1 MSIFYSMCRVF
12 IISGSSRGIGKA
24 LSEHYLGCGDI
35 VVGCARSTSDIAH
48 ENYRH
53 FILDI
58 NDEKAV
64 VAMVR
69 AAKKEFGKIDIC
81 LNNAGMA
88 SMNHILTT
96 SYESAKRLVD
106 VNFLGAFLLSSEAA
120 KAMIGNKIS
129 NKISNKNSAK
139 NGVIIN
145 FSSVAVPLCLGGEAI
160 YAASKA
166 ACESLTKTMAKELAS
181 YSIRVNAIALTPV
194 QTDLIKAVPKDKIKA
209 LLEQQAIKRFGE
221 FDDIINVI
229 DFFISEKS
237 DFITGQIITLG
248 GVLR

>member
-1 MSIFYSMCRVF
+1 MSISQSMCRVF

-48 ENYRH
+48 KNYRH

-69 AAKKEFGKIDIC
+69 AVKKEFGKIDIC

-96 SYESAKRLVD
+96 SYESAKTLVD
-106 VNFLGAFLLSSEAA
+106 VNFLGTFLLSREVA
-120 KAMIGNKIS
+120 KAMIS
-129 NKISNKNSAK
+129 AKISNKNSAK
-139 NGVIIN
+139 SGVIIN
-145 FSSVAVPLCLGGEAI
+145 FSSVAAPLCLEGEAI

-181 YSIRVNAIALTPV
+181 YSIRVNAIALAPV

-221 FDDIINVI
+221 FGDIINVI
-229 DFFISEKS
+229 DFFISQKS

>member
-1 MSIFYSMCRVF
+1 MSISQSMCRVF

-24 LSEHYLGCGDI
+24 LSEHYLKCGDI

-48 ENYRH
+48 KNYRH

-81 LNNAGMA
+81 LNNAGAA

-96 SYESAKRLVD
+96 SYESAKTLVD
-106 VNFLGAFLLSSEAA
+106 VNFLGTFLLSREAA
-120 KAMIGNKIS
+120 KAMIS

-145 FSSVAVPLCLGGEAI
+145 FSSVAVPLCLEGEAI

-166 ACESLTKTMAKELAS
+166 ACENLTKTMAKELAS

-194 QTDLIKAVPKDKIKA
+194 KTELIKAVPKDKINA

-229 DFFISEKS
+229 DFFISQKS

>member
-1 MSIFYSMCRVF
+1 MSISQSMCRVF

-48 ENYRH
+48 KNYRH

-81 LNNAGMA
+81 LNNVGMA

-106 VNFLGAFLLSSEAA
+106 VNFLGTFLLSREAA
-120 KAMIGNKIS
+120 KAMISTKS
-129 NKISNKNSAK
+129 
-139 NGVIIN
+139 GVIIN
-145 FSSVAVPLCLGGEAI
+145 FSSVAVPLCLEGEAI

-181 YSIRVNAIALTPV
+181 YSIRVNAIALAPV
-194 QTDLIKAVPKDKIKA
+194 QTDLIKAVPKDKINA
-209 LLEQQAIKRFGE
+209 LLEHQAIKRFGE
-221 FDDIINVI
+221 FEDIINVI
-229 DFFISEKS
+229 DFFISQKS

>member
-1 MSIFYSMCRVF
+1 MSISQSMCRVF

-24 LSEHYLGCGDI
+24 LSEHYLKCGDI

-106 VNFLGAFLLSSEAA
+106 VNFLGAFLLSREVA
-120 KAMIGNKIS
+120 KAMIS

-139 NGVIIN
+139 SGVIIN
-145 FSSVAVPLCLGGEAI
+145 FSSVATPLCLEGEAI

-166 ACESLTKTMAKELAS
+166 ACENLTKTMAKELAS

-194 QTDLIKAVPKDKIKA
+194 QTDLIKAVPKDKINA
-209 LLEQQAIKRFGE
+209 LLEYQAIKRFGE
-221 FDDIINVI
+221 FGDIINVI
-229 DFFISEKS
+229 DFFVSQKS

>member
-1 MSIFYSMCRVF
+1 MSISQSMCRVF

-48 ENYRH
+48 KNYRH

-96 SYESAKRLVD
+96 SYKSANTLVD
-106 VNFLGAFLLSSEAA
+106 VNFLGAFLLSRE
-120 KAMIGNKIS
+120 
-129 NKISNKNSAK
+129 
-139 NGVIIN
+139 
-145 FSSVAVPLCLGGEAI
+145 VA
-160 YAASKA
+160 
-166 ACESLTKTMAKELAS
+166 
-181 YSIRVNAIALTPV
+181 
-194 QTDLIKAVPKDKIKA
+194 
-209 LLEQQAIKRFGE
+209 
-221 FDDIINVI
+221 
-229 DFFISEKS
+229 
-237 DFITGQIITLG
+237 
-248 GVLR
+248 

>member
-1 MSIFYSMCRVF
+1 MSIFQSMCRVF

-24 LSEHYLGCGDI
+24 ISEHYLGCGDI

-64 VAMVR
+64 VSMVR

-96 SYESAKRLVD
+96 SYESAKTLVD
-106 VNFLGAFLLSSEAA
+106 VNFLGTFLLSREVA
-120 KAMIGNKIS
+120 KAMIS

-139 NGVIIN
+139 SGVIIN
-145 FSSVAVPLCLGGEAI
+145 FSSVAAPLCLEGEAI

-166 ACESLTKTMAKELAS
+166 ACENITKTMAKELAS
-181 YSIRVNAIALTPV
+181 YSIRVNAIALAPV

-229 DFFISEKS
+229 DFFISQKS

>member
-1 MSIFYSMCRVF
+1 MSISQSMCRVF

-24 LSEHYLGCGDI
+24 LSQHYLGCGDI

-48 ENYRH
+48 KNYRH

-64 VAMVR
+64 VSMVR

-106 VNFLGAFLLSSEAA
+106 VNFLGAFLLSREAA
-120 KAMIGNKIS
+120 KAMIS
-129 NKISNKNSAK
+129 AKISNKNSAK
-139 NGVIIN
+139 SGVIIN
-145 FSSVAVPLCLGGEAI
+145 FSSVAAPLCLEGEAI

-166 ACESLTKTMAKELAS
+166 ACENLTKTMAKELAS
-181 YSIRVNAIALTPV
+181 YSIRVNAIALAPV

-229 DFFISEKS
+229 DFFISQKS

>member
-1 MSIFYSMCRVF
+1 MSIFQSMCRVF

-48 ENYRH
+48 KNYRH

-106 VNFLGAFLLSSEAA
+106 VNFLGTFLLSREVA
-120 KAMIGNKIS
+120 KAMIS

-139 NGVIIN
+139 SGVIIN
-145 FSSVAVPLCLGGEAI
+145 FSSVATPLYLEGEAI

-166 ACESLTKTMAKELAS
+166 ACENLTKTMAKELAS

-221 FDDIINVI
+221 FGDIINVI
-229 DFFISEKS
+229 DFFISQKS

>member
-1 MSIFYSMCRVF
+1 MSISQSMCRVF

-48 ENYRH
+48 KNYRH

-96 SYESAKRLVD
+96 SYESAKTLVN
-106 VNFLGAFLLSSEAA
+106 VNFLGTFLLSREVA
-120 KAMIGNKIS
+120 KVMIS
-129 NKISNKNSAK
+129 NKISNKNSATS
-139 NGVIIN
+139 GVIIN
-145 FSSVAVPLCLGGEAI
+145 FSSVATPLCLEGEAI

-166 ACESLTKTMAKELAS
+166 ACENLTKTMAKELAS
-181 YSIRVNAIALTPV
+181 YSIRVNAIALAPV
-194 QTDLIKAVPKDKIKA
+194 QTDLIKAVPKDKINA

-229 DFFISEKS
+229 DFFISQKS

>member
-1 MSIFYSMCRVF
+1 MSISQSMCRVF

-48 ENYRH
+48 KNYRH

-64 VAMVR
+64 VSMVR

-96 SYESAKRLVD
+96 SYESAKTLVD
-106 VNFLGAFLLSSEAA
+106 VNFLGTFLLSREVA
-120 KAMIGNKIS
+120 KAMIS
-129 NKISNKNSAK
+129 AKISNKNSAK
-139 NGVIIN
+139 SGVIIN
-145 FSSVAVPLCLGGEAI
+145 FSSVAAPLCLEGEAI

-166 ACESLTKTMAKELAS
+166 ACENLTKTMAKELAS

-221 FDDIINVI
+221 FGDIINVI
-229 DFFISEKS
+229 DFFISQKS

>member
-1 MSIFYSMCRVF
+1 MSISQSMCRVF

-48 ENYRH
+48 KNYRH

-106 VNFLGAFLLSSEAA
+106 VNFLGTFLLSREAA
-120 KAMIGNKIS
+120 KAMISTKS
-129 NKISNKNSAK
+129 
-139 NGVIIN
+139 GVIIN
-145 FSSVAVPLCLGGEAI
+145 FSSVAVPLCLEGEAI

-181 YSIRVNAIALTPV
+181 YSIRVNAIALAPV
-194 QTDLIKAVPKDKIKA
+194 QTDLIKAVPKDKINA
-209 LLEQQAIKRFGE
+209 LLEHQAIKRFGE
-221 FDDIINVI
+221 FEDIINVI
-229 DFFISEKS
+229 DFFISQKS

>member
-1 MSIFYSMCRVF
+1 MSISQSMCRVF

-24 LSEHYLGCGDI
+24 ISEHYLGCGDI

-69 AAKKEFGKIDIC
+69 ATKKEFGKIDIC

-96 SYESAKRLVD
+96 SYESAKTLVD
-106 VNFLGAFLLSSEAA
+106 VNFLGAFLLSREVA
-120 KAMIGNKIS
+120 KAMIS

-139 NGVIIN
+139 SGVIIN
-145 FSSVAVPLCLGGEAI
+145 FSSVAVPLCLEGEAI

-194 QTDLIKAVPKDKIKA
+194 QTDLIKAVPKDKINA
-209 LLEQQAIKRFGE
+209 LLEHQAIKRFGK

-229 DFFISEKS
+229 DFFISQKS

>member
-96 SYESAKRLVD
+96 SYESAKTLVD
-106 VNFLGAFLLSSEAA
+106 VNFLGTFLLSREAA
-120 KAMIGNKIS
+120 KAMIS

-139 NGVIIN
+139 SGVIIN
-145 FSSVAVPLCLGGEAI
+145 FSSVAAPLCLEGEAI

-194 QTDLIKAVPKDKIKA
+194 QTDLIKAVPKDKINA

-229 DFFISEKS
+229 DFFISQKS

>member
-24 LSEHYLGCGDI
+24 LSEHYLKCGDI
-35 VVGCARSTSDIAH
+35 VVGCARSPSDITH
-48 ENYRH
+48 KNYRH

-106 VNFLGAFLLSSEAA
+106 VNFLGAFLLSREAA
-120 KAMIGNKIS
+120 KAMIS
-129 NKISNKNSAK
+129 AKISNKNSAK
-139 NGVIIN
+139 SGVIIN
-145 FSSVAVPLCLGGEAI
+145 FSSVAAPLCLEGEAI

-166 ACESLTKTMAKELAS
+166 ACENLTKTMAKELAS

-194 QTDLIKAVPKDKIKA
+194 QTDLIKAVPKDKINA
-209 LLEQQAIKRFGE
+209 LLEHQTIKRFGE
-221 FDDIINVI
+221 FDDIINVV
-229 DFFISEKS
+229 DFFISQKS

>member
-1 MSIFYSMCRVF
+1 MCRVF
-12 IISGSSRGIGKA
+12 IISGASRGIGKA
-24 LSEHYLGCGDI
+24 LSQHYLANGDI
-35 VVGCARSTSDIAH
+35 VVGCARSPSDIAH
-48 ENYRH
+48 KNYRH

-64 VAMVR
+64 VSMVR

-96 SYESAKRLVD
+96 SYESAKTLVD
-106 VNFLGAFLLSSEAA
+106 VNFLGAFLLSREAA
-120 KAMIGNKIS
+120 KTMIS
-129 NKISNKNSAK
+129 NKS
-139 NGVIIN
+139 GVIIN
-145 FSSVAVPLCLGGEAI
+145 FSSVAAPLCLEGEAI

-194 QTDLIKAVPKDKIKA
+194 QTDLIKAVPKDKINA
-209 LLEQQAIKRFGE
+209 LLERQAIKRFGE
-221 FDDIINVI
+221 FGDIINVI
-229 DFFISEKS
+229 DFFISQKS

-248 GVLR
+248 GV

>member
-1 MSIFYSMCRVF
+1 MSISQSMCRVF

-24 LSEHYLGCGDI
+24 LSQHYLGCGDI

-48 ENYRH
+48 KNYRH

-64 VAMVR
+64 VSMVR

-81 LNNAGMA
+81 LNNAGIA

-106 VNFLGAFLLSSEAA
+106 VNFLGTFLLSREAA
-120 KAMIGNKIS
+120 KAMIS
-129 NKISNKNSAK
+129 AKISNKNSAK
-139 NGVIIN
+139 SGVIIN
-145 FSSVAVPLCLGGEAI
+145 FSSVAAPLCLEGETI

-181 YSIRVNAIALTPV
+181 YSIRVNAIALAPV
-194 QTDLIKAVPKDKIKA
+194 QTDLIKAVPKDKINA

-221 FDDIINVI
+221 FGDIINVI
-229 DFFISEKS
+229 DFFISQKS

>member
-1 MSIFYSMCRVF
+1 MSISQSMCRVF

-48 ENYRH
+48 KNYRH

-64 VAMVR
+64 VSMVR
-69 AAKKEFGKIDIC
+69 AAKKEFGKIDIS
-81 LNNAGMA
+81 LNNAGAA

-106 VNFLGAFLLSSEAA
+106 VNFLGAFLLSREVA
-120 KAMIGNKIS
+120 KAMIS

-139 NGVIIN
+139 SGVIIN
-145 FSSVAVPLCLGGEAI
+145 FSSVAAPLCLEGEAI

-166 ACESLTKTMAKELAS
+166 ACENLTKTMAKELAS

-194 QTDLIKAVPKDKIKA
+194 KTELIKAVPKDKINA

-229 DFFISEKS
+229 DFFISQKS

>member
-1 MSIFYSMCRVF
+1 MSISQSMCRVF

-24 LSEHYLGCGDI
+24 LSEHYLKCGDI

-48 ENYRH
+48 KNYRH

-64 VAMVR
+64 VSMVR

-96 SYESAKRLVD
+96 SYESAKTLVD
-106 VNFLGAFLLSSEAA
+106 VNFLGTFLLSREVA
-120 KAMIGNKIS
+120 KAMIS

-139 NGVIIN
+139 SGVIIN
-145 FSSVAVPLCLGGEAI
+145 FSSVAAPLCLGGEAI

-166 ACESLTKTMAKELAS
+166 ACENLTKTMAKELAS
-181 YSIRVNAIALTPV
+181 YSIRVNAIALAPV

-229 DFFISEKS
+229 DFFISQKS

>member
-1 MSIFYSMCRVF
+1 MSISQSMCRVF

-96 SYESAKRLVD
+96 SYESAKTLVD
-106 VNFLGAFLLSSEAA
+106 VNFLGAFLLSREAA
-120 KAMIGNKIS
+120 KAMIS
-129 NKISNKNSAK
+129 AKISNKNSAK
-139 NGVIIN
+139 SGVIIN
-145 FSSVAVPLCLGGEAI
+145 FSSVATPLCLEGEAI

-166 ACESLTKTMAKELAS
+166 ACENLTKTMAKELAS

-194 QTDLIKAVPKDKIKA
+194 QTDLIKAVPKDKINA

-229 DFFISEKS
+229 DFFISQKS

>member
-1 MSIFYSMCRVF
+1 MSISQSMCRVF

-48 ENYRH
+48 KNYRH

-64 VAMVR
+64 VSMVR

-96 SYESAKRLVD
+96 SYESAKTLVD
-106 VNFLGAFLLSSEAA
+106 VNFLGTFLLSREVA
-120 KAMIGNKIS
+120 KAMIS
-129 NKISNKNSAK
+129 AKISNKNSAK
-139 NGVIIN
+139 SGVIIN
-145 FSSVAVPLCLGGEAI
+145 FSSVATPLCLEGEAI

-181 YSIRVNAIALTPV
+181 YSIRVNAIALAPV

-221 FDDIINVI
+221 FGDIINVI
-229 DFFISEKS
+229 DFFISQKS

>member
-1 MSIFYSMCRVF
+1 MSISQSMCRVF

-24 LSEHYLGCGDI
+24 ISEHYLGCGDI

-96 SYESAKRLVD
+96 SYESAKTLVD
-106 VNFLGAFLLSSEAA
+106 VNFLGAFLLSREVA
-120 KAMIGNKIS
+120 KAMIS
-129 NKISNKNSAK
+129 NKISNKNSATS
-139 NGVIIN
+139 GVIIN
-145 FSSVAVPLCLGGEAI
+145 FSSVATPLCLEGEAI

-181 YSIRVNAIALTPV
+181 YSIRVNAIALVPV
-194 QTDLIKAVPKDKIKA
+194 QTDLIKAVPKDKINA

-229 DFFISEKS
+229 DFFISQKS

>member
-1 MSIFYSMCRVF
+1 MCRVF

-96 SYESAKRLVD
+96 SYESAKTLVD
-106 VNFLGAFLLSSEAA
+106 VNFLGAFLLSREAA
-120 KAMIGNKIS
+120 KVMI
-129 NKISNKNSAK
+129 SAK
-139 NGVIIN
+139 SGVIIN
-145 FSSVAVPLCLGGEAI
+145 FSSVAAPLCLEGEAI

-166 ACESLTKTMAKELAS
+166 ACENLTKTMAKELAS

-194 QTDLIKAVPKDKIKA
+194 QTDLIKAVPKDKINA

-229 DFFISEKS
+229 DFFISQKS

-248 GVLR
+248 GG

>member
-1 MSIFYSMCRVF
+1 MSIFDSMCRVF

-96 SYESAKRLVD
+96 SYESAKTLVD
-106 VNFLGAFLLSSEAA
+106 VNFLGAFLLSREAA
-120 KAMIGNKIS
+120 KAMIS

-139 NGVIIN
+139 SGVIIN

-181 YSIRVNAIALTPV
+181 YSIRVNAIAPAPV

-229 DFFISEKS
+229 DFFISQKS

>member
-1 MSIFYSMCRVF
+1 MSISQSMCRVF

-48 ENYRH
+48 KNYRH

-69 AAKKEFGKIDIC
+69 AVKKEFGKIDIC

-96 SYESAKRLVD
+96 SYESAKTLVD
-106 VNFLGAFLLSSEAA
+106 VNFLGTFLLSREVA
-120 KAMIGNKIS
+120 KAMIS
-129 NKISNKNSAK
+129 AKISNKNSAK
-139 NGVIIN
+139 SGVIIN
-145 FSSVAVPLCLGGEAI
+145 FSSVAAPLCLEGEAI

-166 ACESLTKTMAKELAS
+166 ACENLTKTMAKELAS

-194 QTDLIKAVPKDKIKA
+194 QTDLIKAVPKDKINA

-221 FDDIINVI
+221 FGDIINVI
-229 DFFISEKS
+229 DFFISQKS

>member
-1 MSIFYSMCRVF
+1 MSISQSMCRVF
-12 IISGSSRGIGKA
+12 IISGSRRGIGKA

-96 SYESAKRLVD
+96 SYESAKTLVD
-106 VNFLGAFLLSSEAA
+106 VNFLGTFLLSREAA
-120 KAMIGNKIS
+120 KAMIS

-139 NGVIIN
+139 SGVIIN
-145 FSSVAVPLCLGGEAI
+145 FSSVATPLCLEGEAI

-166 ACESLTKTMAKELAS
+166 ACENLTKTMAKELAS
-181 YSIRVNAIALTPV
+181 YSIRVNAIALAPV
-194 QTDLIKAVPKDKIKA
+194 QTDLIKAVPKDKINA

-229 DFFISEKS
+229 DFFISQKS

>member
-1 MSIFYSMCRVF
+1 MSIFQSMCRVF

-24 LSEHYLGCGDI
+24 ISEHYLGCGDI

-64 VAMVR
+64 VSMVR

-106 VNFLGAFLLSSEAA
+106 VNFLGTFLLSREVA
-120 KAMIGNKIS
+120 KAMIS

-139 NGVIIN
+139 SGVIIN
-145 FSSVAVPLCLGGEAI
+145 FSSVAAPLCLEGEAI

-229 DFFISEKS
+229 DFFISQKS

>member
-1 MSIFYSMCRVF
+1 MSIFQSMCRVF
-12 IISGSSRGIGKA
+12 IISGSSRGIGKD

-96 SYESAKRLVD
+96 SYESAKTLVD
-106 VNFLGAFLLSSEAA
+106 VNFLGTFLLSREVA
-120 KAMIGNKIS
+120 KAMIS

-139 NGVIIN
+139 SGVIIN
-145 FSSVAVPLCLGGEAI
+145 FSSVATPLCLGGEAI

-166 ACESLTKTMAKELAS
+166 ACENLTKTMAKELAS

-194 QTDLIKAVPKDKIKA
+194 QTDLIKAVPKDKINA

-229 DFFISEKS
+229 DFFISQKS

>member
-1 MSIFYSMCRVF
+1 MSISQSMCRVF

-48 ENYRH
+48 KNYRH

-81 LNNAGMA
+81 LNNAGIA

-106 VNFLGAFLLSSEAA
+106 VNFLGTFLLSREAA
-120 KAMIGNKIS
+120 KAMIS
-129 NKISNKNSAK
+129 AKISNKNSAK
-139 NGVIIN
+139 SGVIIN
-145 FSSVAVPLCLGGEAI
+145 FSSVAVPLCLEGEAI

-181 YSIRVNAIALTPV
+181 YSIRVNAIALAPV
-194 QTDLIKAVPKDKIKA
+194 QTDLIKAVPKDKINT

-229 DFFISEKS
+229 DFFISQKS

>member
-1 MSIFYSMCRVF
+1 MSISQSMCRVF
-12 IISGSSRGIGKA
+12 IISGASRGIGKA

-48 ENYRH
+48 KNYRH

-64 VAMVR
+64 VSMVR

-96 SYESAKRLVD
+96 SYESAKTLVD
-106 VNFLGAFLLSSEAA
+106 VNFLGAFLLSREAA
-120 KAMIGNKIS
+120 KAMIS

-139 NGVIIN
+139 SGVIIN
-145 FSSVAVPLCLGGEAI
+145 FSSVAVPLCLEGEAI

-166 ACESLTKTMAKELAS
+166 ACENLTKTMAKELAS

-194 QTDLIKAVPKDKIKA
+194 QTDLIKAVPKDKINA
-209 LLEQQAIKRFGE
+209 LLEHQAIKRFGK

-229 DFFISEKS
+229 DFFISQKS

>member
-1 MSIFYSMCRVF
+1 MSIFQSMCRVF

-96 SYESAKRLVD
+96 SYESAKTLVD
-106 VNFLGAFLLSSEAA
+106 VNFLGTFLLSREAA
-120 KAMIGNKIS
+120 KAMIS

-139 NGVIIN
+139 SGVIIN
-145 FSSVAVPLCLGGEAI
+145 FSSVAAPLCLEGEAI

-194 QTDLIKAVPKDKIKA
+194 QTDLIKAVPKDKINA

-229 DFFISEKS
+229 DFFISQKS

>member
-1 MSIFYSMCRVF
+1 MCRVF

-24 LSEHYLGCGDI
+24 ISEHYLGCGDI

-81 LNNAGMA
+81 LNNAGAA

-106 VNFLGAFLLSSEAA
+106 VNFLGAFLLSREAA
-120 KAMIGNKIS
+120 KAMIS
-129 NKISNKNSAK
+129 NKISNKNSVK
-139 NGVIIN
+139 SGVIIN
-145 FSSVAVPLCLGGEAI
+145 FSSVAAPLCLEGEAI

-229 DFFISEKS
+229 DFFISQKS

>member
-1 MSIFYSMCRVF
+1 MSISQSMCRVF

-24 LSEHYLGCGDI
+24 LSEHYLKCGDI
-35 VVGCARSTSDIAH
+35 VVGCARSPSDIADK
-48 ENYRH
+48 NYRH

-96 SYESAKRLVD
+96 SYESAKTLVD
-106 VNFLGAFLLSSEAA
+106 VNFLGTFLLSREAA
-120 KAMIGNKIS
+120 KAMIS

-139 NGVIIN
+139 SGVIIN
-145 FSSVAVPLCLGGEAI
+145 FSSVAAPLCLEGEAI

-181 YSIRVNAIALTPV
+181 YSIRVNAIALAPV

-221 FDDIINVI
+221 FDDIINVV
-229 DFFISEKS
+229 DFFISQKS

>member
-1 MSIFYSMCRVF
+1 MSISQSMCRVF

-24 LSEHYLGCGDI
+24 LSQHYLGCGDI

-48 ENYRH
+48 KNYRH

-64 VAMVR
+64 VSMVR

-81 LNNAGMA
+81 LNNAGIA

-106 VNFLGAFLLSSEAA
+106 VNFLGTFLLSREAA
-120 KAMIGNKIS
+120 KAMIS
-129 NKISNKNSAK
+129 AKISNKNSAK
-139 NGVIIN
+139 SGVIIN
-145 FSSVAVPLCLGGEAI
+145 FSSVAVPLCLEGEAI

-166 ACESLTKTMAKELAS
+166 ACENLTKTMAKELAN
-181 YSIRVNAIALTPV
+181 YSIRVNAIALAPV
-194 QTDLIKAVPKDKIKA
+194 QTDLIKAVPKDKINA
-209 LLEQQAIKRFGE
+209 LLEHQAIKRFGE
-221 FDDIINVI
+221 FGDIINVV
-229 DFFISEKS
+229 DFFISQKS

>member
-1 MSIFYSMCRVF
+1 MCRVF

-24 LSEHYLGCGDI
+24 LSQHYLGCGDI

-48 ENYRH
+48 KNYRH

-106 VNFLGAFLLSSEAA
+106 VNFLGTFLLSREVA
-120 KAMIGNKIS
+120 KAMIS

-139 NGVIIN
+139 SGVIIN
-145 FSSVAVPLCLGGEAI
+145 FSSVATPLYLEGEAI

-166 ACESLTKTMAKELAS
+166 ACENLTKTMAKELAS

-221 FDDIINVI
+221 FGDIINVI
-229 DFFISEKS
+229 DFFISQKS

>member
-1 MSIFYSMCRVF
+1 MSISQSMCRVF

-24 LSEHYLGCGDI
+24 LSQHYLGCGDI

-48 ENYRH
+48 KNYRH

-106 VNFLGAFLLSSEAA
+106 VNFLGTFLLSREVA
-120 KAMIGNKIS
+120 KAMIS

-139 NGVIIN
+139 SGVIIN
-145 FSSVAVPLCLGGEAI
+145 FSSVATPLYLEGEAI

-166 ACESLTKTMAKELAS
+166 ACENLTKTMAKELAS

-194 QTDLIKAVPKDKIKA
+194 QTDLIKAVPKDKINA
-209 LLEQQAIKRFGE
+209 LLEHQAIKRFGE
-221 FDDIINVI
+221 FGDIINVV
-229 DFFISEKS
+229 DFFISQKS

>member
-1 MSIFYSMCRVF
+1 MCRVF

-24 LSEHYLGCGDI
+24 LSQHYLGCGDI

-48 ENYRH
+48 KNYRH

-96 SYESAKRLVD
+96 SYESAKTLVD
-106 VNFLGAFLLSSEAA
+106 VNFLGAFLLSREAA
-120 KAMIGNKIS
+120 KVMI
-129 NKISNKNSAK
+129 SAK
-139 NGVIIN
+139 SGVIIN
-145 FSSVAVPLCLGGEAI
+145 FSSVAAPLCLEGEAI

-166 ACESLTKTMAKELAS
+166 ACENLTKTMAKELAS